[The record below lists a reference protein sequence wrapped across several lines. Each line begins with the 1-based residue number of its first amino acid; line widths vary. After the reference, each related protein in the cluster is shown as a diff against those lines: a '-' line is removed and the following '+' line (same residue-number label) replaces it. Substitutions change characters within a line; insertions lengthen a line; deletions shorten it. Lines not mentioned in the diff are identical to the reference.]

1 MKNNL
6 ILSDIDNIEFLFYCS
21 IQMNKAG
28 VLRKAIEMIQR
39 LQNENGR
46 LKQEN
51 ITLKMEQQKRGTT
64 FTTLLFITKQ
74 ETFH

>member
-1 MKNNL
+1 
-6 ILSDIDNIEFLFYCS
+6 
-21 IQMNKAG
+21 MNKAG

-51 ITLKMEQQKRGTT
+51 VTLKMEQQKRGTT
-64 FTTLLFITKQ
+64 FTTLLFIAGDLSLRSL
-74 ETFH
+74 FHDFSWPSRVK

>member
-1 MKNNL
+1 
-6 ILSDIDNIEFLFYCS
+6 
-21 IQMNKAG
+21 MNKAG

-51 ITLKMEQQKRGTT
+51 LALKMEQQKRGTI
-64 FTTLLFITKQ
+64 LLLPVCYS
-74 ETFH
+74 

>member
-1 MKNNL
+1 
-6 ILSDIDNIEFLFYCS
+6 
-21 IQMNKAG
+21 MNKAG

-51 ITLKMEQQKRGTT
+51 VTLKMEQQKRGTT
-64 FTTLLFITKQ
+64 FTILLFITGDLSLRSLLHDFSWPSRVK
-74 ETFH
+74 

>member
-1 MKNNL
+1 
-6 ILSDIDNIEFLFYCS
+6 
-21 IQMNKAG
+21 MNKAG

-51 ITLKMEQQKRGTT
+51 VTLKMEQQKRGTT
-64 FTTLLFITKQ
+64 FTTLLFITGDLSVR
-74 ETFH
+74 FH

>member
-1 MKNNL
+1 
-6 ILSDIDNIEFLFYCS
+6 
-21 IQMNKAG
+21 MNKAG

-51 ITLKMEQQKRGTT
+51 VTLKMEQQKRGTT